1 MRSRWLRFP
10 KVHTR
15 VVEASGMPSRRA
27 VLGAGSLA
35 AASGLAGC
43 AASGSESGEPARF
56 GRGATA
62 PADPEL
68 VALDDAR
75 SGSGPRG
82 VLESSTAAFERAD
95 GSIVVVSFHRVRS
108 GASAFGSDWR
118 YAAVRGEHDWT
129 AAEGAVTAAETNMTT
144 VDADSPDAAFRL
156 ASETGDRLRSWRV
169 ELPEPSTQGVAYRFR
184 TTFDPASEFADGDAL
199 ATVRGR
205 TRLTDG
211 SLLDGTETADATLEL
226 VYGDTTA
233 ENG

>member
-1 MRSRWLRFP
+1 MVRRRS
-10 KVHTR
+10 
-15 VVEASGMPSRRA
+15 
-27 VLGAGSLA
+27 VLGVGALAG
-35 AASGLAGC
+35 ASALAGC
-43 AASGSESGEPARF
+43 SVLGSESEGTPARF

-75 SGSGPRG
+75 AGSGPRG

-95 GSIVVVSFHRVRS
+95 GTLVVVSFHRVRS

-118 YAAVRGEHDWT
+118 YANVRGEHDWT
-129 AAEGAVTAAETNMTT
+129 AADGRVTAAETNMTS

-156 ASETGDRLRSWRV
+156 AASTGDRTRSWRV
-169 ELPEPSTQGVAYRFR
+169 VLPEPSTQGVAYRFR
-184 TTFDPASEFADGDAL
+184 TTFDPATEFTDGDAL
-199 ATVRGR
+199 ATIRGG

-211 SLLDGTETADATLEL
+211 SVLDGTQTVDATLEL

-233 ENG
+233 ESDA